1 MSSQRHG
8 LQLPLPSPCCQLT
21 DLLDQVC
28 CAGLS
33 FLLGHHYEAGGA
45 DNTAKDLPLYVWE
58 PFSAL
63 LPHQSTMDPL
73 IASLPLRARMGPHQG
88 ESLRDAAAPAL
99 ELGVL
104 QENASLQ

>member
-63 LPHQSTMDPL
+63 LPQQSIGDPF
-73 IASLPLRARMGPHQG
+73 IASLPLGARIGPHQG
-88 ESLRDAAAPAL
+88 KSLCDAAAPAL
-99 ELGVL
+99 KPWVL
-104 QENASLQ
+104 QENPSLE